1 MWAESNL
8 DELGEGVWWA
18 GVQAAPVWLDVARD
32 CGEDWTHH
40 QQIRDAVKATGTL
53 LVSFLD
59 PVLDARRSEASE
71 ALEGDAGAVVV
82 VPNDS

>member
-1 MWAESNL
+1 MLAESNL

-18 GVQAAPVWLDVARD
+18 GVQTAPVWLDVARD
-32 CGEDWTHH
+32 CGVDWTHH

-59 PVLDARRSEASE
+59 PVLDTFMRALPRTSE
-71 ALEGDAGAVVV
+71 ALEGDAGAL
-82 VPNDS
+82 